1 MKILIVEPRKHPR
14 RADIPHTLE
23 EMQRIVGGDI
33 QAIYPFDDPVAVV
46 CDDEGKIKGYELNR
60 YIPNVDIIA
69 GTFFVGG
76 LGAEDFAD
84 LPDYLAEKYEKFFYE
99 PEVFVRAVNCILVLR
114 ADGTREVIR

>member
-14 RADIPHTLE
+14 RAEIPHTLE
-23 EMQRIVGGDI
+23 EMQRIVGGYI
-33 QAIYPFDDPVAVV
+33 QATYPFDDPVAVV

-60 YIPNVDIIA
+60 YIPKADIIA
-69 GTFFVGG
+69 GTFFVCG

-84 LPDYLAEKYEKFFYE
+84 LPDDLAEKYEKFFFE
-99 PEVFVRAVNCILVLR
+99 PEAFVRAVNCVLVLR

>member
-23 EMQRIVGGDI
+23 EMQRVVGGDI

-69 GTFFVGG
+69 GTFFVCG
-76 LGAEDFAD
+76 LGAEDFTD
-84 LPDYLAEKYEKFFYE
+84 LPDDLAEKYEKFFFE
-99 PEVFVRAVNCILVLR
+99 PEAFVRAVNCVLVLR